1 MCELILAAQSEFDRD
16 AKAFDSHYGDGTN
29 YGTDGNIDDR
39 IGAAIARDDSV
50 NHDEGENKDTE
61 AVHQETCVEDNGE
74 SKGHIRISG
83 EIGKAYRVGE
93 HNEGSRQQF
102 RRVCLLVHV
111 GQ

>member
-61 AVHQETCVEDNGE
+61 AVHQETGLE
-74 SKGHIRISG
+74 SIMKD
-83 EIGKAYRVGE
+83 
-93 HNEGSRQQF
+93 
-102 RRVCLLVHV
+102 LVNSFDGFV
-111 GQ
+111 FWCM